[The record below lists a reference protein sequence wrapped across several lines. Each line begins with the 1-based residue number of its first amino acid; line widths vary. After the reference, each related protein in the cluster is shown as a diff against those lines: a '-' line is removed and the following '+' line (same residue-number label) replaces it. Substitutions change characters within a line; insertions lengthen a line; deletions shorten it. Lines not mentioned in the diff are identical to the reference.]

1 MANKPMNGWPTP
13 GPQEIPVDDI
23 MSHLYFLTDKKW
35 NSVRCGGD
43 FDYVV
48 IGSSFCAL
56 GFTHQAIKNNPD
68 AKILII
74 DRGTYFHPEHFQN
87 LPPAY
92 SKTVGGKSETFHWKI
107 TDDTHNGK
115 YIHYLHGMNNFFGGR
130 SSFWSAWCPEPTNE
144 EMADWP
150 PAVMKKIKKYFPDA
164 KKLLNVVPANEIS
177 SHEPGD
183 KIFGKLQDAVHDALT
198 PAPSDIEA
206 ITRVIHAPLA
216 VKADQYRS
224 EIIT

>member
-13 GPQEIPVDDI
+13 GPQKISVDDI
-23 MSHLYFLTDKKW
+23 MSHLYFLTDKEW
-35 NSVRCGGD
+35 DSVRCGGD

-56 GFTHQAIKNNPD
+56 GFTHQALKKNPN

-92 SKTVGGKSETFHWKI
+92 SKTVGGESETFHWKI

-115 YIHYLHGMNNFFGGR
+115 YIHYQHGMNNFFGGR

-144 EMADWP
+144 EMAGWP
-150 PAVMKKIKKYFPDA
+150 PAVMKKVKKYFPDA

-183 KIFGKLQDAVHDALT
+183 KIFGKLQDEVHDALT